1 MKRLELWGLLFT
13 SGFLMCERRWERQRA
28 LNVGE
33 HGSGHSQLGG
43 VTWRINRP
51 QGLRRNPHT
60 RSLKAKQSGPKHH
73 AVVSASKMCFKHG
86 RTSPWIHSR
95 QCQLYNW
102 LLGKFWKHS
111 KLSGERLTHYS
122 KYKEDCLCIEPR
134 WLFFDL
140 NVGCGTGL
148 FWTQEQM
155 RLQLNPLLTII

>member
-1 MKRLELWGLLFT
+1 MSTFHQKSLRKCFFSSVSQIWVNLKTIEGVFHEELWALLFT
-13 SGFLMCERRWERQRA
+13 SGFLMCKRRWERQRA

-73 AVVSASKMCFKHG
+73 AVVSVSKTCFKHC

-95 QCQLYNW
+95 QGQLYNW

-111 KLSGERLTHYS
+111 KLSGERLTYYS

-134 WLFFDL
+134 
-140 NVGCGTGL
+140 
-148 FWTQEQM
+148 
-155 RLQLNPLLTII
+155 